1 MFNKLKKTFN
11 RKSCITESALSEKQ
25 NSDCGY
31 IQPLNS
37 DEIYLSVLRKKNLN
51 LIKQSLSLPT
61 DIAESFCFS
70 PLNELLLQTQSI
82 PAVPT
87 GKWAYK
93 GSFGDLTLIF
103 ISHVVRLGKGFTF
116 PPGAAPEEQ
125 SKQNLVWNAVLF
137 WSALFYHLPLCSRI
151 EGELDDGKRW
161 QPGLSVPARPFRV
174 RFYTPCA
181 EWVESFA
188 ALSAGRLLTSEA
200 VEWLADTPLALHN
213 LAYLIRNHHPEMQLL
228 QKLLNEAAVIAESPL
243 QHDAETT
250 VSSGSVPQTEL
261 ITSSSDYSQN
271 KDALADESLTSDD
284 FILATSLE
292 GASADAAENASNEF
306 CHTNPSGKNDDNNT
320 ETDSLLSLFD
330 EINNTEDAPNPTL
343 NETHHYAGDFTK
355 VVTDNPVVRKDADHA
370 CSKDA
375 LPDSGV
381 KSPIMP
387 DMADGQEFMNWLSKG
402 INSGELSFNEQPDK
416 IHIISGYIFLPVPGI
431 IFEFLKS
438 RGENANARESL
449 QLSFEKLNIHKR
461 HDRKRFYYVLIHDE
475 RERKG
480 KFRREKGYLV
490 KGKSVFYQKVPADSL
505 YISVP

>member
-11 RKSCITESALSEKQ
+11 RRSFITESASSEKH
-25 NSDCGY
+25 NADCGY

-87 GKWAYK
+87 GKWDYK
-93 GSFGDLTLIF
+93 GAFGDLTLIF
-103 ISHVVRLGKGFTF
+103 ISHVVRLAKGFTF

-174 RFYTPCA
+174 RFYSPCR

-188 ALSAGRLLTSEA
+188 VLSAGRLLTSQA
-200 VEWLADTPLALHN
+200 VEWLSDTPLALHN
-213 LAYLIRNHHPEMQLL
+213 VAYSIRNHHPEMQLL
-228 QKLLNEAAVIAESPL
+228 QKLLNEAAAIAESPL
-243 QHDAETT
+243 QHDIETT
-250 VSSGSVPQTEL
+250 LSKESGSQAEL
-261 ITSSSDYSQN
+261 LTSSFDYLKN
-271 KDALADESLTSDD
+271 KENVTNESLTATD
-284 FILATSLE
+284 FTLATSLE
-292 GASADAAENASNEF
+292 GVSAEFAENPENKP
-306 CHTNPSGKNDDNNT
+306 CDINPSEKDDDNNT

-330 EINNTEDAPNPTL
+330 EVNNTEDATNPPT
-343 NETHHYAGDFTK
+343 NETHPGTVDFTES
-355 VVTDNPVVRKDADHA
+355 VTDVPVIQKGMDHDY
-370 CSKDA
+370 SGDA
-375 LPDSGV
+375 LSDPGL
-381 KSPIMP
+381 KSPSPP
-387 DMADGQEFMNWLSKG
+387 DIPDGQEFMNWLSKG

-416 IHIISGYIFLPVPGI
+416 IHTISGYIFLPVPGI
-431 IFEFLKS
+431 FFEFLKA

-449 QLSFEKLNIHKR
+449 QLSFERLNIHKR
-461 HDRKRFYYVLIHDE
+461 HDKKRFYYVLIHDE
-475 RERKG
+475 PERKG

-490 KGKSVFYQKVPADSL
+490 KGKSVFHQKVPADSL